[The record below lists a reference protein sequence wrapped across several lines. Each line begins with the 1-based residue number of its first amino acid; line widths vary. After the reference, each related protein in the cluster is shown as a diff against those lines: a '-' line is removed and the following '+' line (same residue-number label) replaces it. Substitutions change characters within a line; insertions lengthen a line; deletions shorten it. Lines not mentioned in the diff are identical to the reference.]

1 MLSQKKKSPTR
12 LLLFLTEI
20 DELILNLHEK
30 TKDLK
35 LPK

>member
-12 LLLFLTEI
+12 LLFLTEI